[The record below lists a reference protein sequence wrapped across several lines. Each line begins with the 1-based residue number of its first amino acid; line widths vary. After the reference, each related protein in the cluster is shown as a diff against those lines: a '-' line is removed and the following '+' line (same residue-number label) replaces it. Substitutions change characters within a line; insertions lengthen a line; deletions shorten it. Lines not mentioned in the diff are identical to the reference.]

1 MKRENLKE
9 ITRELRRR
17 PGNQAGQRILVA
29 GKGGVGKTT
38 LSAALSLLAAAEGRR
53 VLAVD
58 QDAQQNLAYS
68 LGYPKDKAAALR
80 PITQELDYVEQRVG
94 ARPGQGWGGLINL
107 NPDVSDVTERFGVRI
122 SPNLNL
128 LVMGGVVQ
136 ASTGCLCPENSL
148 LGALVRFLNSRE
160 DDLIVMDAQAGLEPF
175 GRTVAEGFGT
185 ALVVSEPTF
194 NSLQVAGRIAKLSRE
209 MGLRRVDLVLNKC
222 QGRSDREKALELLP
236 EAGFDNIHMLP
247 LDNAVRE
254 HEPDVSPLIEK
265 DGPYMD
271 AVRKLARSLETRPEP

>member
-1 MKRENLKE
+1 MSRKDASELAK
-9 ITRELRRR
+9 ELRNR
-17 PGNQAGQRILVA
+17 PGNQGGQRVLVA

-38 LSAALSLLAAAEGRR
+38 LSAALCLLAAGEGRR

-68 LGYPKDKAAALR
+68 LGYPPERAAALR
-80 PITQELDYVEQRVG
+80 PITQELDYVEEKVG
-94 ARPGQGWGGLINL
+94 ARPGHGWGGLMSL

-122 SPNLNL
+122 SANLHL

-148 LGALVRFLNSRE
+148 LGSLVRFLNSQE

-175 GRTVAEGFGT
+175 GRTVADGFHT

-194 NSLQVAGRIAKLSRE
+194 NSLQVAGRVAQLSRE
-209 MGLRRVDLVLNKC
+209 MGMRRVDLVLNKC
-222 QGRSDREKALELLP
+222 QGPSDLGKVERTLP
-236 EAGFDNIHMLP
+236 DVHFDHVHMLP
-247 LDNAVRE
+247 MDPAVRE
-254 HEPDVSPLIEK
+254 HEPDVSPLLAEG
-265 DGPYMD
+265 GPYMD
-271 AVRKLARSLETRPEP
+271 AVRRLSRSFQ

>member
-1 MKRENLKE
+1 MSRRAASELA
-9 ITRELRRR
+9 RELRRR
-17 PGNQAGQRILVA
+17 PGNQGGQRILVA

-38 LSAALSLLAAAEGRR
+38 LSAALCLLGARDGRR

-68 LGYPKDKAAALR
+68 LGYPRERARELR
-80 PITQELDYVEQRVG
+80 PITQELDYIEQRTG
-94 ARPGQGWGGLINL
+94 ARPGGGWGGLINL

-122 SPNLNL
+122 RENLDL

-175 GRTVAEGFGT
+175 GRTVSEGFGT
-185 ALVVSEPTF
+185 CLVVSEPTF
-194 NSLQVAGRIAKLSRE
+194 NSLQVASRVAQLSRDL
-209 MGLRRVDLVLNKC
+209 GVRRVDLVLNKC
-222 QGRSDREKALELLP
+222 QDEGDERKARELTETKFDRVHLLP
-236 EAGFDNIHMLP
+236 WDP
-247 LDNAVRE
+247 AVRE
-254 HEPDVSPLIEK
+254 HEPDVSPLVEIGGQYV
-265 DGPYMD
+265 DGVKRLMD
-271 AVRKLARSLETRPEP
+271 TLER

>member
-1 MKRENLKE
+1 MSRTGVKE
-9 ITRELRRR
+9 ITRQLRRN
-17 PGNQAGQRILVA
+17 PGNDGGQRILVA

-38 LSAALSLLAAAEGRR
+38 LSATLCVLGAAEGRR

-68 LGYPKDKAAALR
+68 LGYPPEKAALLR
-80 PITQELDYVEQRVG
+80 PITQELDYVEEKVG
-94 ARPGQGWGGLINL
+94 ARPGGGWGGIIGL

-122 SPNLNL
+122 KDDLHL

-136 ASTGCLCPENSL
+136 ASTGCLCPENSM

-185 ALVVSEPTF
+185 TLVVSEPTF
-194 NSLQVAGRIAKLSRE
+194 NSLQVAARIEKLSR
-209 MGLRRVDLVLNKC
+209 GLGMRRVDLVLNKC
-222 QGRSDREKALELLP
+222 QGKDDREKVGRYIP
-236 EAGFDNIHMLP
+236 EAAFDMVHELP
-247 LDNAVRE
+247 LDPEVLE
-254 HEPDVSPLIEK
+254 HEPDVSRIASSRS
-265 DGPYMD
+265 PYMES
-271 AVRKLARSLETRPEP
+271 VRKLFRTLDG

>member
-1 MKRENLKE
+1 MSRTDVKE
-9 ITRELRRR
+9 ITRQLRRN
-17 PGNQAGQRILVA
+17 PGNGGGKRILVA

-38 LSAALSLLAAAEGRR
+38 LSAALCLLGAAEGRR

-68 LGYPKDKAAALR
+68 LGYPPEKASLLR
-80 PITQELDYVEQRVG
+80 PIAQELDYVEEKVG
-94 ARPGQGWGGLINL
+94 ARPGDGWGGIIGL
-107 NPDVSDVTERFGVRI
+107 NPDVSDVAERFGVRI
-122 SPNLNL
+122 EDNLHL

-194 NSLQVAGRIAKLSRE
+194 NSLQVAARVEKLSRE
-209 MGLRRVDLVLNKC
+209 LGMRRVDLVLNKIR
-222 QGRSDREKALELLP
+222 GRDDRERVRRYIP
-236 EAGFDNIHMLP
+236 EAAFDHVHELP
-247 LDNAVRE
+247 LDPTVLE
-254 HEPDVSPLIEK
+254 HEPDVSRIIGSKGEYIEGVRRLYRTL
-265 DGPYMD
+265 DG
-271 AVRKLARSLETRPEP
+271 

>member
-1 MKRENLKE
+1 MSRPEVKE
-9 ITRELRRR
+9 ITRHLRRN
-17 PGNQAGQRILVA
+17 PGNDGGQRILVA

-38 LSAALSLLAAAEGRR
+38 LSAAICLLGAAEGRR

-68 LGYPKDKAAALR
+68 LGYPPEKAALLR
-80 PITQELDYVEQRVG
+80 PITQELDYVEEKVG
-94 ARPGQGWGGLINL
+94 ARPGGGWGGIIGL
-107 NPDVSDVTERFGVRI
+107 NPDVSDVAERFGVRI
-122 SPNLNL
+122 EENLHL

-136 ASTGCLCPENSL
+136 ASTGCLCPENSM

-194 NSLQVAGRIAKLSRE
+194 NSLQVAARIEKLSRQLG
-209 MGLRRVDLVLNKC
+209 MRRVDLVLNKF
-222 QGRSDREKALELLP
+222 QGSLDREKVARYIP
-236 EAGFDNIHMLP
+236 EAVFDHVHELS
-247 LDNAVRE
+247 LDPSVLK
-254 HEPDVSPLIEK
+254 HEPDVSRIVCSK
-265 DGPYMD
+265 GAYMD
-271 AVRKLARSLETRPEP
+271 GVRSLFHTLDG

>member
-1 MKRENLKE
+1 MSRTDVKE
-9 ITRELRRR
+9 ITRQLRRN
-17 PGNQAGQRILVA
+17 PGNNGGRRILVA

-38 LSAALSLLAAAEGRR
+38 LSAALCLLGAAEGRR

-68 LGYPKDKAAALR
+68 LGYPPEKASLLR
-80 PITQELDYVEQRVG
+80 PITQELDYVEEKVG
-94 ARPGQGWGGLINL
+94 ARPGGGWGGIIGL

-122 SPNLNL
+122 KENLHL

-136 ASTGCLCPENSL
+136 ASSGCLCPENSM

-175 GRTVAEGFGT
+175 GRTVAEGFGI

-194 NSLQVAGRIAKLSRE
+194 NSLQVAARIERLSRE
-209 MGLRRVDLVLNKC
+209 LGMRRVDLVLNKC
-222 QGRSDREKALELLP
+222 QGKDDLKKVARYIP
-236 EAGFDNIHMLP
+236 EARFDRVHELP
-247 LDNAVRE
+247 VDPVVLEN
-254 HEPDVSPLIEK
+254 EPDVSRIVELKGAYMEGVRRLVQTL
-265 DGPYMD
+265 DG
-271 AVRKLARSLETRPEP
+271 

>member
-1 MKRENLKE
+1 MSRRAASELA
-9 ITRELRRR
+9 RELRRR
-17 PGNQAGQRILVA
+17 PGNQGGQRILVA

-38 LSAALSLLAAAEGRR
+38 LSAALCLLGARDGRR

-68 LGYPKDKAAALR
+68 LGYPRDKARELR
-80 PITQELDYVEQRVG
+80 PITQELDYIEQRTG
-94 ARPGQGWGGLINL
+94 ARPGGGWGGLINL

-122 SPNLNL
+122 RENLDL

-185 ALVVSEPTF
+185 CLVVSEPTF
-194 NSLQVAGRIAKLSRE
+194 NSLQVASRVAQLSRDL
-209 MGLRRVDLVLNKC
+209 GVRRVDLVLNKC
-222 QGRSDREKALELLP
+222 QDEGDERKARELTETKFDRVHLLP
-236 EAGFDNIHMLP
+236 WDP
-247 LDNAVRE
+247 AVRE
-254 HEPDVSPLIEK
+254 HEPDVSPLVEIGGQYV
-265 DGPYMD
+265 DGVKRLMD
-271 AVRKLARSLETRPEP
+271 TLER